1 MSGFYMNELLL
12 KLTERW
18 DPHPDIF
25 CSYAACME
33 ALCAGAP
40 EEPHLRRFEKRLLDD
55 LGYGLQLVSTD
66 RGVPVD
72 PGSYYRFA
80 ADGRP
85 SLCVAEAAGA
95 VYGQSLA
102 DLEAETFLD
111 SRSLRDAKRILRAGL
126 DSCLDGRILK
136 SREVMRAMRRREPP
150 AQGVS

>member
-1 MSGFYMNELLL
+1 
-12 KLTERW
+12 
-18 DPHPDIF
+18 
-25 CSYAACME
+25 
-33 ALCAGAP
+33 
-40 EEPHLRRFEKRLLDD
+40 
-55 LGYGLQLVSTD
+55 
-66 RGVPVD
+66 VPVD